1 MAINRNIIQVE
12 NFSAQY
18 NTHRILHDISFNVH
32 TGEIF
37 MIIGGS
43 GCGKTTLLNH
53 MTGLF
58 LPETGNVFI
67 DHDNIVTVS
76 ERKRLQIL
84 QKIGVM
90 YQSGALFGSM
100 NLLENVRLPLEE
112 FSTLPIDAINTIA
125 RNKLKMVGLEHF
137 ETYLPSEISG
147 GMKKRAAIARAT
159 ALDPKILFLDEPSA
173 GLDPI
178 TSAQLDKLILDLSQI
193 LDITFIIVSHELAS
207 IYTIAERV
215 IMLHRGKII
224 AEGIPHLLRD
234 QSNNPFVKQFF
245 SRQIYDK
252 T

>member
-112 FSTLPIDAINTIA
+112 FSTIPIDAINTIA
-125 RNKLKMVGLEHF
+125 LNKLKMVGLEHF

-147 GMKKRAAIARAT
+147 GMKKRAAIARAM

>member
-147 GMKKRAAIARAT
+147 GMKKRAAIARAM